1 MILSEQGRVIR
12 GVIFDFGNVI
22 CSFDVEKFLAKLQ
35 EWSGLDVETLRDRV
49 YGSRL
54 HSRYERGEISS
65 KEFHREVVRRIG
77 VDVPV
82 EQLAEGF
89 TDIFTPIESTHGLIR
104 ALKGKVR
111 LGLLSNTN
119 EWHFLR
125 HIRKVPV
132 FPLFDAVTLS
142 FEVGALKPEPE
153 IYLDALRKLSL
164 PPEACV
170 FIDDIRKYAEGAAVV
185 GIRGILYTGHAELL
199 RELSGLGVVPPQRS
213 AP

>member
-1 MILSEQGRVIR
+1 VIR

-22 CSFDVEKFLAKLQ
+22 CSFDVEIFLAKLH
-35 EWSGLDVETLRDRV
+35 ERSGLDVETLRDRIF
-49 YGSRL
+49 GSRL

-65 KEFHREVVRRIG
+65 KEFHRDVVRRIG

-82 EQLAEGF
+82 EALAEMF
-89 TDIFTPIESTHGLIR
+89 CDIFTPLESTHGLIR
-104 ALKGKVR
+104 ALKGKYR

-125 HIRKVPV
+125 QIRKVPV

-170 FIDDIRKYAEGAAVV
+170 FIDDIGKYADGAAAL
-185 GIRGILYTGHAELL
+185 GIRGIRYTGPEELL
-199 RELSGLGVVPPQRS
+199 RELSGFGVGPS
-213 AP
+213 

>member
-1 MILSEQGRVIR
+1 MIR

-22 CSFDVEKFLAKLQ
+22 CSFDVEIFLAKLH
-35 EWSGLDVETLRDRV
+35 EWSGLDVETLRDRI

-77 VDVPV
+77 IDVPV
-82 EQLAEGF
+82 DELADRF
-89 TDIFTPIESTHGLIR
+89 SDIFTPLESTHRLIR
-104 ALKGKVR
+104 ALKGKYR

-119 EWHFLR
+119 EWHYLR

-132 FPLFDAVTLS
+132 FPLFDSVTLS

-164 PPEACV
+164 PPEECV
-170 FIDDIRKYAEGAAVV
+170 FIDDIANYAEGAAVV
-185 GIRGILYTGHAELL
+185 GIRGIQYTGPGELV
-199 RELSGLGVVPPQRS
+199 RELYSLGVLPS
-213 AP
+213 

>member
-1 MILSEQGRVIR
+1 MHLSEEGRVIR

-22 CSFDVEKFLAKLQ
+22 CSFDVEIFLSRLH
-35 EWSGLDVETLRDRV
+35 EWSGLDVETLRDRI

-54 HSRYERGEISS
+54 HSRYERGAISS
-65 KEFHREVVRRIG
+65 KEFHREVVHRIG
-77 VDVPV
+77 ADVPV
-82 EQLAEGF
+82 EELAEGF
-89 TDIFTPIESTHGLIR
+89 SDIFTPLESTYELIR
-104 ALKGKVR
+104 GLEGRYR

-164 PPEACV
+164 PPDECV
-170 FIDDIRKYAEGAAVV
+170 FIDDIGEYAEGAAVL
-185 GIRGILYTGHAELL
+185 GIRGIRYTGHAELL
-199 RELSGLGVVPPQRS
+199 RDLSGLGVVPR
-213 AP
+213 

>member
-1 MILSEQGRVIR
+1 MPLSEQGRVIR

-22 CSFDVEKFLAKLQ
+22 CSFDVEIFLSKLH

-82 EQLAEGF
+82 EVLADGF
-89 TDIFTPIESTHGLIR
+89 SDIFTPLESTHGLIR
-104 ALKGKVR
+104 TLKGKVR

-142 FEVGALKPEPE
+142 FEVGVLKPEPE

-164 PPEACV
+164 PPEECV
-170 FIDDIRKYAEGAAVV
+170 FIDDIGRYAEGASAL
-185 GIRGILYTGHAELL
+185 GIRGIRYTGHAELL
-199 RELSGLGVVPPQRS
+199 RELSGLGVVP
-213 AP
+213 A

>member
-1 MILSEQGRVIR
+1 MIR

-22 CSFDVEKFLAKLQ
+22 CSFDVEIFLAKLH
-35 EWSGLDVETLRDRV
+35 EWSGLDVETLRDRI

-65 KEFHREVVRRIG
+65 EGFYREITRLTGARVSAEEF
-77 VDVPV
+77 
-82 EQLAEGF
+82 AEGF

-104 ALKGKVR
+104 TLKGTYR

-170 FIDDIRKYAEGAAVV
+170 FIDDIGKYAEGAAAL
-185 GIRGILYTGHAELL
+185 GIRGIRYTGHAELL
-199 RELSGLGVVPPQRS
+199 RELSGLGVVPP
-213 AP
+213 

>member
-1 MILSEQGRVIR
+1 MIR

-22 CSFDVEKFLAKLQ
+22 CSFDVEIFLSKLH
-35 EWSGLDVETLRDRV
+35 EWSGLDVETLRDRI
-49 YGSRL
+49 YGSLL

-65 KEFHREVVRRIG
+65 KEFHREVARRIG
-77 VDVPV
+77 VNVPI
-82 EQLAEGF
+82 EELAEGF
-89 TDIFTPIESTHGLIR
+89 SDIFTPLESTHGLIR
-104 ALKGKVR
+104 ALKEKYK

-170 FIDDIRKYAEGAAVV
+170 FIDDIGKYAEGAAVL
-185 GIRGILYTGHAELL
+185 GIRGIRYTGHAELL
-199 RELSGLGVVPPQRS
+199 RELSGLGVVPP
-213 AP
+213 

>member
-1 MILSEQGRVIR
+1 MIR

-22 CSFDVEKFLAKLQ
+22 CSFDVEIFLAKLH
-35 EWSGLDVETLRDRV
+35 EWSGLDVETLRDRI

-77 VDVPV
+77 MDIPA
-82 EQLAEGF
+82 EDLADRF
-89 TDIFTPIESTHGLIR
+89 SDIFTPLESTHGLIR
-104 ALKGKVR
+104 ALKGTYR

-125 HIRKVPV
+125 YIRKVPV

-153 IYLDALRKLSL
+153 IYLDALRKISL
-164 PPEACV
+164 PPETCV
-170 FIDDIRKYAEGAAVV
+170 FIDDIGKYAEGASAL
-185 GIRGILYTGHAELL
+185 GIRGIRYTGHAALL
-199 RELSGLGVVPPQRS
+199 RELAGLGVVPP
-213 AP
+213 

>member
-1 MILSEQGRVIR
+1 MIR

-22 CSFDVEKFLAKLQ
+22 CSFDVGIFLAKLRD
-35 EWSGLDVETLRDRV
+35 WSGLDVETLRDRV

-54 HSRYERGEISS
+54 HARYERGEISS
-65 KEFHREVVRRIG
+65 MEFHREIVRRIG

-82 EQLAEGF
+82 EELAGRF
-89 TDIFTPIESTHGLIR
+89 TDIFTPLESTHGLIR
-104 ALKGKVR
+104 ALKRKYR

-142 FEVGALKPEPE
+142 YEVGALKPEPE
-153 IYLDALRKLSL
+153 IYRDALRKLSL
-164 PPEACV
+164 APEECV
-170 FIDDIRKYAEGAAVV
+170 FIDDVGMYAEGAAAL
-185 GIRGILYTGHAELL
+185 GIRGIRYIGHAELL
-199 RELSGLGVVPPQRS
+199 QELSGLGVVPP
-213 AP
+213 